1 VSSELRLVLGQDG
14 LRNLR
19 SAAHVQDEP
28 CLGVEEVPAL
38 LAAKEEAG
46 QCVIRR
52 PGDTHIQL
60 LHHGVPT
67 PTALPVGLQKRFS
80 PAMLGGQ
87 DIFVPLDEFQVKL
100 GVQLFEDCHEQRIA
114 EWH

>member
-1 VSSELRLVLGQDG
+1 MSSELRLVLGQDG

-19 SAAHVQDEP
+19 SAAHVQDES

-52 PGDTHIQL
+52 PSDAHIQL
-60 LHHGVPT
+60 LHHGVPAS
-67 PTALPVGLQKRFS
+67 TALPVGLQKRFS

-87 DIFVPLDEFQVKL
+87 DIFVPLDEFQMKL